1 VHVQVANSICPHDW
15 LIKLF
20 ISSQKPWHIL
30 FHKRII
36 VCICPELELPMA
48 MVLDPTLPPGAV
60 VLWNRAIHPGLMQ
73 YVRDFVGAIQ
83 QLIVFISSIP
93 DADQC

>member
-1 VHVQVANSICPHDW
+1 
-15 LIKLF
+15 
-20 ISSQKPWHIL
+20 
-30 FHKRII
+30 
-36 VCICPELELPMA
+36 MA

-73 YVRDFVGAIQ
+73 YVRDFVGAVQ